1 MDFFKIKF
9 LKREKSLY
17 IFTASVLMGLAVLIV
32 FCLEAY
38 SSYKSE
44 IRSAENQAH
53 NLSQVLE
60 EQLLSSIKKIDL
72 VLQDLQDGFEHKD
85 GIHRLSADMTKFMRD
100 HRQRLPEVY
109 SLKYINEHGD
119 LVINDI
125 PGQGKLNI
133 ADRDFFKFYKENK
146 KDVLIVSP
154 PIKGRIA
161 PFWIVVLSRPVLD
174 EKNQFKGIITASIP
188 INYFRDML
196 VNVKIGE
203 KGSIALFGFDRMMY
217 ARVPDNKGMSGKKL
231 PLTKTTNNFIHSTK
245 RFDSYRDFSSVDGY
259 EKIYSIRKIGDLPLF
274 FAVGLS
280 TQEILNS
287 WQNRTILYVIFLS
300 IVFVTFSSILLMYLR
315 SVDSLEEQRKL
326 SIQSAKLT
334 TLGEMASNIAHEIN
348 NPLTV
353 ISTLAM
359 ISKFPEEQNEREKRV
374 NVNIDKIIQTV
385 DRIAKIIQSL
395 RTFSRDSYDDPI
407 LPTSLQSIFNTTF
420 ELCLQRLK
428 NNQVEVEL
436 VPFED
441 KMINCREYQIV
452 QVLMNLLNNSLDAL
466 DGQKEKRIIITV
478 KDCGKTMKII
488 VQDNGPK
495 IPDDTAEK
503 MMNPFYTTKEMG
515 KGTGLG
521 LSISRGIIENHKGE
535 FFFDRTKSLTTF
547 VIELPK
553 AELG

>member
-1 MDFFKIKF
+1 MNFFKIRF
-9 LKREKSLY
+9 LKRDKSLF

-44 IRSAENQAH
+44 IRSAEKHAH

-60 EQLLSSIKKIDL
+60 EQLLSSVKKIDL
-72 VLQDLQDGFEHKD
+72 ILLDLQDGFQHKD
-85 GIHRLSADMTKFMRD
+85 GIHKPAADMAHFMRA

-109 SLKYINEHGD
+109 SLKFFNENGD
-119 LVINDI
+119 LVVNDI
-125 PGQGKLNI
+125 SGQGKLNI
-133 ADRDFFKFYKENK
+133 ADREFFQYFK
-146 KDVLIVSP
+146 KTGNDMLTITR

-161 PFWIVVLSRPVLD
+161 PTWIVVLCRPVID
-174 EKNQFKGIITASIP
+174 EKNQFKGVITASMQVD
-188 INYFRDML
+188 YFRDML
-196 VNVKIGE
+196 VNVNIGE
-203 KGSIALFGFDRMMY
+203 KGSIALFGFDSTMY
-217 ARVPDNKGMSGKKL
+217 ARVPEKKEIMGKQL
-231 PLTKTTNNFIHSTK
+231 PLTKATRTFISSGK
-245 RFDSYRDFSSVDGY
+245 KFDSYQDYSSVDGF
-259 EKIYSIRKIGDLPLF
+259 EKVYSIRKIGEFPLF

-287 WQNRTILYVIFLS
+287 WKYRTILYIVFLS
-300 IVFVTFSSILLMYLR
+300 IVFITFSGILLMYLR
-315 SVDSLEEQRKL
+315 SVDTLEEQRKL

-359 ISKFPEEQNEREKRV
+359 ISKFPEEQNEREKRY
-374 NVNIDKIIQTV
+374 NINQDKIIQTV

-478 KDCGKTMKII
+478 EDCGKKMKIL

-495 IPDDTAEK
+495 IPDDIAEK

-535 FFFDRTKSLTTF
+535 FYFDKNHPFTTF

-553 AELG
+553 AELN

>member
-1 MDFFKIKF
+1 MSFFKVKF

-17 IFTASVLMGLAVLIV
+17 IFSASVIMGLAVVIV

-72 VLQDLQDGFEHKD
+72 VLLDLQDGFQHKD
-85 GIHRLSADMTKFMRD
+85 GVHQYNADMIHFMRA
-100 HRQRLPEVY
+100 HRARLPEVY
-109 SLKYINEHGD
+109 SLKYFNEKGD
-119 LVINDI
+119 LIINDI
-125 PGQGKLNI
+125 QGQGALNI
-133 ADRDFFKFYKENK
+133 ADRDFFKFYKK
-146 KDVLIVSP
+146 TGKDMLYITP

-161 PFWIVVLSRPVLD
+161 PSWIVVLSRPIFD
-174 EKNQFKGIITASIP
+174 EKNQLKGVITASMQMEYFKNML
-188 INYFRDML
+188 IN
-196 VNVKIGE
+196 VNIGE
-203 KGSIALFGFDRMMY
+203 KGSIALFGFDGMMY
-217 ARVPDNKGMSGKKL
+217 ARVPDNKGMMGTKL
-231 PLTKTTNNFIHSTK
+231 NLAKTTKAFIVSDKKFT
-245 RFDSYRDFSSVDGY
+245 SYQDFSSVDGY
-259 EKIYSIRKIGDLPLF
+259 EKIYSTRKIAEFPLF

-287 WQNRTILYVIFLS
+287 WKNRTILYVVFLT
-300 IVFVTFSSILLMYLR
+300 ILFVTFSGVLLMYLR
-315 SVDSLEEQRKL
+315 SVDTLEEQRKL
-326 SIQSAKLT
+326 AIQSAKLT

-359 ISKFPEEQNEREKRV
+359 ITKFPEELNEREKRF
-374 NVNIDKIIQTV
+374 NVNLDKIIQTV

-436 VPFED
+436 IPFED

-466 DGQKEKRIIITV
+466 DGQKEKRIIISV
-478 KDCGKTMKII
+478 EDCGKKMKIL

-495 IPDDTAEK
+495 IPDDVAER
-503 MMNPFYTTKEMG
+503 MMNPFFTTKEMG

-521 LSISRGIIENHKGE
+521 LSISKGIIENHKGE
-535 FFFDRTKSLTTF
+535 FYLDRSRSSTTF

-553 AELG
+553 SELN